1 MSLLSRGFRR
11 VLFEWR
17 ISGMRSGAAFDQEV
31 LRSSAGLSHSPPA
44 WIMDTYDVYT
54 HTVSDPS
61 MAISYELARELHRIC
76 ENVRPAS
83 VLELGSG
90 FSTYVLSRSLPAADA
105 RLISVDDDPF
115 WASKTEA
122 FLKQQGVTHQKVEY
136 IDAMPASL
144 RFDIVFLDLN
154 YVEVRKDFLQV
165 SYDCC
170 KEGGLLILDDAHKAD
185 YMTEILSCS
194 RHWQGTLY
202 SLRHRTLDSMGR
214 YSVAFCKK

>member
-1 MSLLSRGFRR
+1 
-11 VLFEWR
+11 
-17 ISGMRSGAAFDQEV
+17 MRTGEAFDQEV
-31 LRSSAGLSHSPPA
+31 LRSAGGPSHSPPA

-76 ENVRPAS
+76 ENVQPAS

-90 FSTYVLSRSLPAADA
+90 FSTYVLSRSLSAADA
-105 RLISVDDDPF
+105 RLVSVDDDPI

-122 FLKQQGVTHQKVEY
+122 FLRQQGVTHPKVES

-170 KEGGLLILDDAHKAD
+170 KEGGLVILDDAHKPD

-202 SLRHRTLDSMGR
+202 SLRRRTLDSMGR